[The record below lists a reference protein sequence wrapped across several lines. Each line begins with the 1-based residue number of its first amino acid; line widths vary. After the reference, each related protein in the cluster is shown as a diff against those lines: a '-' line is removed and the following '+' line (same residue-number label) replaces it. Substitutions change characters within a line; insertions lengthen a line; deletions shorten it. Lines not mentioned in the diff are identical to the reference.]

1 MAVTSDDLTRP
12 LGFDRDGKSVRRKL
26 PIALAICAAGLSLVT
41 AAVLYAAIFG
51 DAGGGI
57 PTARVEIAA
66 TMPSAVPASAG
77 PAEARPTSS
86 DQAAPPKAPDT
97 SGTAIEHASGVT
109 VVRAGGSAAPESIII
124 RIPDPPR
131 AGPTAAADPRLL
143 ETSRY
148 GLLPRL
154 GPDGSRA
161 MDVYARPAGPAAA
174 DSTKGR
180 VAIVVGGLGI
190 SQTSSADALS
200 RLPGAVS
207 LALAPYGADIDKLAG
222 RARESGHEILLQ
234 VPMEPFDYPDSD
246 PGPHT
251 LTAAGRPAENL
262 DHLHWAM
269 GRLAGYVGVV
279 NYMGGKLTADERAL
293 APVLKDVGGRGLAFL
308 DDGSSSRSVA
318 LRIAGEVP
326 VARADLVL
334 DAIPRADAIDKALE
348 KLEMNALSSGLAI
361 GTASALPLSIE
372 RIVRWAGNLADRGIQ
387 LVPVSAAFRAGSRQ
401 AQGGSRQVEVGS
413 RQIEA
418 GTRPAEA
425 AAQGVPH

>member
-1 MAVTSDDLTRP
+1 MDVTSDDLTRP
-12 LGFDRDGKSVRRKL
+12 LGFDREDKPARRKV
-26 PIALAICAAGLSLVT
+26 PVALVICAVGSSLAA

-57 PTARVEIAA
+57 PIARVEIAA
-66 TMPSAVPASAG
+66 TIPSAVPASDG
-77 PAEARPTSS
+77 PAETRPASS
-86 DQAAPPKAPDT
+86 DHAAPPKAPDT

-109 VVRAGGSAAPESIII
+109 VVRAGGAAAPESIII

-131 AGPTAAADPRLL
+131 AGPTVASDPRLV
-143 ETSRY
+143 EKTRY

-154 GPDGSRA
+154 GPDGARA
-161 MDVYARPAGPAAA
+161 MDVYARPASEPAAGGPA
-174 DSTKGR
+174 KGR
-180 VAIVVGGLGI
+180 IAIVVGGLGI

-200 RLPGAVS
+200 RLPEAVS

-251 LTAAGRPAENL
+251 LTVAGRPAENL

-269 GRLAGYVGVV
+269 GRLAGYVGIV

-293 APVLKDVGGRGLAFL
+293 APILKDLGGRGLAFL
-308 DDGSSSRSVA
+308 DDGTSSRSVA
-318 LRIAGEVP
+318 LRVAGDVP

-334 DAIPRADAIDKALE
+334 DAVPRADAIDKALE
-348 KLEMNALSSGLAI
+348 KLEAGARAGGLVV

-372 RIVRWAGNLADRGIQ
+372 RIARWAQGLADRGIR
-387 LVPVSAAFRAGSRQ
+387 LVPVSSAFRAG
-401 AQGGSRQVEVGS
+401 GS
-413 RQIEA
+413 
-418 GTRPAEA
+418 RPAEA
-425 AAQGVPH
+425 SSRPAEARAADAVPHGTPH

>member
-1 MAVTSDDLTRP
+1 MDVTSDDLTRP
-12 LGFDRDGKSVRRKL
+12 LGFDRDEKQIRRRA
-26 PIALAICAAGLSLVT
+26 PVAVAICVVGLSLAT
-41 AAVLYAAIFG
+41 AALLYAAVFG
-51 DAGGGI
+51 DASGGV

-66 TMPSAVPASAG
+66 TMPSTAPASTGLAETR
-77 PAEARPTSS
+77 PAETRPASS
-86 DQAAPPKAPDT
+86 EHAAPPKAPET

-124 RIPDPPR
+124 RIPDPAR
-131 AGPTAAADPRLL
+131 AGPIADADPRLL
-143 ETSRY
+143 EKTRY

-154 GPDGSRA
+154 GPDGARP

-174 DSTKGR
+174 GTTKGR

-222 RARESGHEILLQ
+222 RARESGHEVLLQ

-269 GRLAGYVGVV
+269 GRLAGYVGIV

-334 DAIPRADAIDKALE
+334 DAVPRADAIDKALE
-348 KLEMNALSSGLAI
+348 KLETGARSGNLAI

-372 RIVRWAGNLADRGIQ
+372 RIARWAGSLADRGIQ

-401 AQGGSRQVEVGS
+401 AEVGS
-413 RQIEA
+413 SQIEA
-418 GTRPAEA
+418 ASRPAEA
-425 AAQGVPH
+425 APHGTPH